1 MPMRCA
7 VVTQDRQ
14 LFEGEVDMVVAP
26 GTEGIM
32 GILPNHAPLLT
43 TLAFGEL
50 IVRTGEDEEIFVV
63 AGGVMEVQPDAVVI
77 LADSGEH
84 VAEIDEER
92 AENARQRAEGFQN
105 SGYLPLEST
114 SEKLHG
120 YVLKGVERRSAMA
133 LLGKDLGIDLGT
145 VNTLVSDGGEIVL
158 HEPTMVAVDIDELK
172 IVEVGQA
179 AREMDGRVPDIIEV
193 MRPMREGV
201 IADFEVTMR
210 MLRIFVEK
218 VCGPARLFK
227 PRAMITVPYGVTS
240 VESRAVHEAGL
251 QAGNREVHL
260 IQEPLAAAIG
270 VGLPIATPSGNLVVI
285 LGGGVTQAAVL
296 AMSGIVVADSVRIGG
311 LKMDEAI
318 SSYVR
323 KKYGLVISQRTA
335 EEAKIRIGAAVPQDE
350 ELTIEIQGQ
359 DQVTGLPRPITM
371 STNEVVEAL
380 QETLVLELAAVKNVL
395 ERTPPELASDIID
408 RGMVVCG
415 GGSLLR
421 GIDKWLTRET
431 GVPAYLAEEPVDSIS
446 IGANR
451 GLSMLERLR
460 RNLPTV

>member
-1 MPMRCA
+1 
-7 VVTQDRQ
+7 
-14 LFEGEVDMVVAP
+14 
-26 GTEGIM
+26 
-32 GILPNHAPLLT
+32 
-43 TLAFGEL
+43 
-50 IVRTGEDEEIFVV
+50 
-63 AGGVMEVQPDAVVI
+63 
-77 LADSGEH
+77 
-84 VAEIDEER
+84 
-92 AENARQRAEGFQN
+92 
-105 SGYLPLEST
+105 
-114 SEKLHG
+114 
-120 YVLKGVERRSAMA
+120 MA

-158 HEPTMVAVDIDELK
+158 HEPTMVAVDIEELK

-179 AREMDGRVPDIIEV
+179 AREMDGRVPEIIDV

-210 MLRIFVEK
+210 MLRIFIEK

-240 VESRAVHEAGL
+240 VESRAVHEAAL
-251 QAGNREVHL
+251 QAGSREVHL

-311 LKMDEAI
+311 LKMDDAI
-318 SSYVR
+318 ASYVR

-350 ELTIEIQGQ
+350 ERTMEVQGQ
-359 DQVTGLPRPITM
+359 DQVTGLPRPITLT
-371 STNEVVEAL
+371 TNEVVEAL
-380 QETLVLELAAVKNVL
+380 QEILVLELAAIKNVL

-431 GVPAYLAEEPVDSIS
+431 GVPAYLAEEPVDSIA
-446 IGANR
+446 IGSNR
-451 GLSMLERLR
+451 GLSMLDRLR
-460 RNLPTV
+460 RNLPKV